1 MRMIEFAGRRAVAP
15 RMSRM
20 LDSPFAL
27 EERGA
32 GPPRRTGPR
41 FYRIGLDAGRGSAV
55 TRLAGKVAFITGGGT
70 GIGRACALAFARE
83 GAGVALAG
91 RRREPLDAAAEE
103 IRKAE
108 GKAMTSACNVTVR
121 EQVECALAAAEKH
134 YGRLDCIVNNAGA
147 LLVATAEGTTEED
160 WQRIVDA
167 NLKSVFLVSRA
178 ALPALRRAGGGS
190 IVNLA
195 SVLGLVGMK
204 ARAAY
209 CAAKSGVIG
218 LTRAMAMDHAGDGIR
233 VNAICPAIVE
243 TEMVRDLYSAQ
254 SDPAAAM
261 RARAATLPLARFG
274 KPEDIAHLA
283 VYLASDESSWMTGA
297 ALPLDGGLTA
307 T

>member
-1 MRMIEFAGRRAVAP
+1 
-15 RMSRM
+15 
-20 LDSPFAL
+20 
-27 EERGA
+27 
-32 GPPRRTGPR
+32 
-41 FYRIGLDAGRGSAV
+41 V

-70 GIGRACALAFARE
+70 GIGRACAVAFSRE

-91 RRREPLDAAAEE
+91 RRLAPLESAAEE
-103 IRKAE
+103 ICAAGGRAL
-108 GKAMTSACNVTVR
+108 AVACDVTAR
-121 EQVECALAAAEKH
+121 TEVERALAAAEQH
-134 YGRLDCIVNNAGA
+134 FGRLTCIVNNAGA
-147 LLVATAEGTTEED
+147 LLVASAENTSEEY
-160 WQRIVDA
+160 WQRILAA
-167 NLKSVFLVSRA
+167 NLTSVFLVSRA

-190 IVNLA
+190 IVNMA

-209 CAAKSGVIG
+209 CAAKTGVIG
-218 LTRAMAMDHAGDGIR
+218 LTHAMAMDHAEEGIR
-233 VNAICPAIVE
+233 VNAICPALVE

-254 SDPAAAM
+254 PDPAAAM

-274 KPEDIAHLA
+274 KPEDVAHLA

>member
-1 MRMIEFAGRRAVAP
+1 M
-15 RMSRM
+15 
-20 LDSPFAL
+20 
-27 EERGA
+27 
-32 GPPRRTGPR
+32 
-41 FYRIGLDAGRGSAV
+41 

-70 GIGRACALAFARE
+70 GIGRACGLAFARE

-91 RRREPLDAAAEE
+91 RRPAPLESAAEE
-103 IRKAE
+103 IRAV
-108 GKAMTSACNVTVR
+108 GGR
-121 EQVECALAAAEKH
+121 ALALPCDVIVGAEIERALATAEQH
-134 YGRLDCIVNNAGA
+134 FGRLTCIVNNAGA

-178 ALPALRRAGGGS
+178 ALPALRRAGGGA
-190 IVNLA
+190 IVNVA

-218 LTRAMAMDHAGDGIR
+218 LTRAMAMDHAGEGIR

-243 TEMVRDLYSAQ
+243 TEMVRDLFSAQ

-283 VYLASDESSWMTGA
+283 IYLASDESSWMTGA